1 MHRLLTVG
9 GLALVLAVASA
20 SGVASG
26 RPETIEV
33 RPAVVQETSSSTLD
47 GVFSSAQARWGRRV
61 YNQNC
66 ASCHGQELRG
76 GEMGPGIAGSDFMVF
91 WTELPLG
98 SLYDRIR
105 ISMPEDG
112 PGRLSDQEYIDVVA
126 YILDANEYPTGDQEL
141 VPDMAALDQIMIV
154 AAE

>member
-1 MHRLLTVG
+1 
-9 GLALVLAVASA
+9 
-20 SGVASG
+20 
-26 RPETIEV
+26 
-33 RPAVVQETSSSTLD
+33 
-47 GVFSSAQARWGRRV
+47 
-61 YNQNC
+61 
-66 ASCHGQELRG
+66 
-76 GEMGPGIAGSDFMVF
+76 MGPGIAGSDFMVF